1 MECARDVA
9 GFTLETNLVPR
20 VLSLLSRDRERT
32 LGTRLFRIRDKQD
45 YAYFASLFRQ
55 KRDTHSYDYRPNW
68 NPLSPIYR
76 VILVSISFHSHHSC
90 PGDYFSYI
98 SQTVRAIVLKLAVD
112 SATRVTTCM
121 CLSFTRSTN
130 KLNLNFYYH
139 SWVCP
144 KRTSSGLKDN
154 YIIIDI
160 TDNG

>member
-90 PGDYFSYI
+90 PEITSLIFHKLQVCDSRDY
-98 SQTVRAIVLKLAVD
+98 
-112 SATRVTTCM
+112 M
-121 CLSFTRSTN
+121 CLSFTRGTN
-130 KLNLNFYYH
+130 EFWNLNFYYH

-144 KRTSSGLKDN
+144 KRTSSGLKDSFM
-154 YIIIDI
+154 IIDF
-160 TDNG
+160 TDND